1 MTNSRCWALLTV
13 ALLAAQAASAPP
25 PDSLSSSSSF
35 TVIGANELLSA
46 GAQELER
53 GNYQQGVELTLAGL
67 NRPNAPEDRAAG
79 LANLCAG
86 YVGLRQYE
94 LALAKCSESI
104 ELNSSNWRTWNNRAA
119 AYLGKGM
126 VEAALRDV
134 QTGLQLSPQ
143 SGTLKKTQQIL
154 LERKRVRE
162 EQLRKATR
170 S

>member
-1 MTNSRCWALLTV
+1 MSNFRCWAILTV
-13 ALLAAQAASAPP
+13 ALTAQAAAAPP
-25 PDSLSSSSSF
+25 ASSVPSTNSM

-46 GAQELER
+46 GAQELQR

-67 NRPNAPEDRAAG
+67 ERPNSPQDRAAG

-104 ELNSSNWRTWNNRAA
+104 QLNSANWRTWNNRAA

-126 VEAALRDV
+126 FEAALSDV
-134 QTGLQLSPQ
+134 QAGLELSPE
-143 SGTLKKTQQIL
+143 SGTLKKTKLIL

-162 EQLRKATR
+162 EQRRKAIR
-170 S
+170 G

>member
-1 MTNSRCWALLTV
+1 MMNCRCWAILTV
-13 ALLAAQAASAPP
+13 ALAAQAVAAPP
-25 PDSLSSSSSF
+25 ANSVPSSSSM

-46 GAQELER
+46 GAGELQR
-53 GNYQQGVELTLAGL
+53 GNYQQGIELTLAGL
-67 NRPNAPEDRAAG
+67 ERPNSPEDRAAG

-104 ELNSSNWRTWNNRAA
+104 ELNSANWRTWNNRAA
-119 AYLGKGM
+119 AYMGKGM
-126 VEAALRDV
+126 IEAALNDV

-143 SGTLKKTQQIL
+143 SGTLKKTKQIL

-162 EQLRKATR
+162 EQRRKAIR

>member
-1 MTNSRCWALLTV
+1 VILTV
-13 ALLAAQAASAPP
+13 ALAAQAAAAPP
-25 PDSLSSSSSF
+25 ATSIPSTSST

-46 GAQELER
+46 GAEELQR
-53 GNYQQGVELTLAGL
+53 GNFQQGVDLTLAGL
-67 NRPNAPEDRAAG
+67 ERPNAPQDRAAG

-104 ELNSSNWRTWNNRAA
+104 ELNSANWRTWNNRAA
-119 AYLGKGM
+119 AYMGKGM
-126 VEAALRDV
+126 VEAALSDV

-143 SGTLKKTQQIL
+143 SGTLKKTKQIV

-162 EQLRKATR
+162 DQRRKAIR

>member
-1 MTNSRCWALLTV
+1 M
-13 ALLAAQAASAPP
+13 
-25 PDSLSSSSSF
+25 
-35 TVIGANELLSA
+35 
-46 GAQELER
+46 
-53 GNYQQGVELTLAGL
+53 
-67 NRPNAPEDRAAG
+67 
-79 LANLCAG
+79 
-86 YVGLRQYE
+86 GLRQYE